1 MNADFFISVYLRS
14 SAAKE
19 EFEMKILIDGQT
31 LLTPEI
37 TRGIGKYFVNSI
49 ENMLQYDFTNDFYL
63 NAPPGTNLAVLSPWA
78 RQKLHLVE
86 NEAYNTR
93 ASHNGD
99 GPQSEQ
105 VYSDT
110 LNNDIERLGINVYW
124 SPNALMHSVVLPQRQ
139 SSTCT
144 YAVTV
149 FDLIVLVMEQEFA
162 KRWPADSLVPYK
174 NKLERL
180 AREFDLFLHIS
191 EHTKSDF
198 LKALPVANKQ
208 HVVTHLAVDSS
219 FQPPLFP
226 VTRAEKDYVIYPGG
240 FDPRKNMD
248 RAIEAF
254 AKLHEKY
261 GTEERVRST
270 QLCIVCSSDK
280 ASESQLLNHAR
291 KHGVAD
297 KVWLTGFVSDGVL
310 VETYQKARCLFFP
323 SLYEGFGLPVLEG
336 LACGLPV
343 AVSHTSSIPE
353 VGRDFAVYFDPYNV
367 EAMADALR
375 QALHAPVDVEA
386 KTRRY
391 QYSKEFTWKKTALT
405 TLAAL
410 TGELALVADESAPV
424 VSEPPTIKPDFI
436 DVRQRMREW
445 SVEELCE
452 TAEEFFA
459 RINNWDYLHS
469 KPFAAV
475 NETPELLINF
485 AQIVRG
491 LKLLPDM
498 TILDFGAGSCWTS
511 RFLSQLG
518 LRVIAVD
525 VSSSALKIGAEL
537 YKRHPLIGDQPQP
550 HFLHFDGHT
559 LDLPDESVD
568 RISCWDA
575 FHHVPNP
582 GKVLMEMARVLKP
595 GGIAGFSEPGPE
607 HSKSP
612 QSQYEMRTN
621 RLIENDVNVSEIWLD
636 AQAAGFTDLRLAL
649 FNPETLLLPLDQF
662 DAYLSGEDTG
672 AQYVAR
678 TREELRHRR
687 IFFLFKGESTA
698 PPDSR
703 QREGLLVKLKVEA
716 PTKNIKSGES
726 LVLQVVATNTGST
739 SWLPSTARVGAVRF
753 GIHLFDKNDK
763 LIDLDYFRQRLT
775 DDERQIMP
783 GETVELT
790 AEVPLPGVGTHV
802 LQCDLVSEGV
812 CWFEHNGS
820 HTVTLTVEVEPGE

>member
-1 MNADFFISVYLRS
+1 
-14 SAAKE
+14 
-19 EFEMKILIDGQT
+19 MKILIDGQT

-37 TRGIGKYFVNSI
+37 NRGIGKYFVNSI

-63 NAPPGTNLAVLSPWA
+63 NVPPHANLTPLSPWV
-78 RQKLHLVE
+78 RQKLHVVE

-93 ASHNGD
+93 ASTNGD
-99 GPQSEQ
+99 GPQYEQ

-110 LNNDIERLGINVYW
+110 LHSDIERLGIDVYW
-124 SPNALMHSVVLPQRQ
+124 SPNALMHSVILPQRQ
-139 SSTCT
+139 TSDCT
-144 YAVTV
+144 YAATI
-149 FDLIVLVMEQEFA
+149 FDLIVLAMEHEFA
-162 KRWPADSLVPYK
+162 KHWPADSLVPYK

-180 AREFDLFLHIS
+180 ARDFDLFLHIS
-191 EHTKSDF
+191 DHTKSDF
-198 LKALPVANKQ
+198 LNALPVADKR
-208 HVVTHLAVDSS
+208 HVVTPLAADSS
-219 FQPPLFP
+219 FQPPVFP
-226 VTRAEKDYVIYPGG
+226 VMPAGKDYVIYPGG

-261 GTEERVRST
+261 GNDESIRST
-270 QLCIVCSSDK
+270 QLCIVCSYDK

-291 KHGVAD
+291 KHGVAG
-297 KVWLTGFVSDGVL
+297 KIWLTGFVSDRVL
-310 VETYQKARCLFFP
+310 VETYQRARCLFFP

-343 AVSHTSSIPE
+343 AASRTSSIPE
-353 VGRDFAVYFDPYNV
+353 VGRDLAVYFDPYNV
-367 EAMADALR
+367 EEMADALR
-375 QALHAPVDVEA
+375 RALHAPVDLEA
-386 KTRRY
+386 RTQRY
-391 QYSKEFTWKKTALT
+391 EYSKEFTWKKTALA

-410 TGELALVADESAPV
+410 TGSEPITVADEPVPVVIEAPV
-424 VSEPPTIKPDFI
+424 DQGFI
-436 DVRQRMREW
+436 DVRQRMHDC

-459 RINNWDYLHS
+459 RIDNWDYLHA

-491 LKLLPDM
+491 LKLLPEM

-518 LRVIAVD
+518 LQVIAVD

-537 YKRHPLIGDQPQP
+537 YRRQPLIGNKPQP
-550 HFLHFDGHT
+550 RFLHFDGHT
-559 LDLPDESVD
+559 FDLPDESVD

-582 GKVLMEMARVLKP
+582 GKVLVEMARVLKH

-621 RLIENDVNVSEIWLD
+621 RLIENDVDVSQIWLD
-636 AQAAGFTDLRLAL
+636 AQAAGFTDLRVAL
-649 FNPETLLLPLDQF
+649 FNPEASLLPLDQF
-662 DAYLSGEDTG
+662 DAYINGTDTG
-672 AQYVAR
+672 EEYVAR
-678 TREELRHRR
+678 TREELKHRR
-687 IFFLFKGESTA
+687 VFFLFKGTSTE
-698 PPDSR
+698 PTDSR
-703 QREGLLVKLKVEA
+703 QREGLLAELKVEA
-716 PTKNIKSGES
+716 ASTSIKSGEL
-726 LVLQVVATNTGST
+726 LVLNVVATNTGST
-739 SWLPSTARVGAVRF
+739 SWLPSTARIGAVRF
-753 GIHLFDKNDK
+753 GIHLFDTNEK
-763 LIDLDYFRQRLT
+763 LIDLDYFRLRLT

-783 GETVELT
+783 GETVEFT
-790 AEVPLPGVGTHV
+790 AEVPLPSVGTHV

-820 HTVTLTVEVEPGE
+820 HTVTLTVEIEP

>member
-1 MNADFFISVYLRS
+1 
-14 SAAKE
+14 
-19 EFEMKILIDGQT
+19 MKILIDGQT
-31 LLTPEI
+31 LMTPEI
-37 TRGIGKYFVNSI
+37 NRGIGKYFVNSI

-63 NAPPGTNLAVLSPWA
+63 NVPPRVNLAVLSPWV
-78 RQKLHLVE
+78 RQKLHLLE
-86 NEAYNTR
+86 NEAYDTR
-93 ASHNGD
+93 ASTNGD
-99 GPQSEQ
+99 GPQYEQ

-110 LNNDIERLGINVYW
+110 LNSDIERLGIDVYW
-124 SPNALMHSVVLPQRQ
+124 SPNALMHSVILPQRQ
-139 SSTCT
+139 SRDCT
-144 YAVTV
+144 YAATI

-162 KRWPADSLVPYK
+162 KHWPADSLVSYK
-174 NKLERL
+174 SKLERL
-180 AREFDLFLHIS
+180 ARDFDLFLHIS

-198 LKALPVANKQ
+198 LKSLPVAHKR
-208 HVVTHLAVDSS
+208 HIVTHLSAESS
-219 FQPPLFP
+219 FQPPMFP
-226 VTRAEKDYVIYPGG
+226 AMPTAKDYVIYPGG

-248 RAIEAF
+248 RAIEGF

-261 GTEERVRST
+261 GDDERIRST

-291 KHGVAD
+291 KHGVAG
-297 KVWLTGFVSDGVL
+297 KIWLTGFVSDRVL

-336 LACGLPV
+336 LACGLSV
-343 AVSHTSSIPE
+343 AASRTSSIPE
-353 VGRDFAVYFDPYNV
+353 VGRDFAVYFDPYNI
-367 EAMADALR
+367 EDMADALQ
-375 QALHAPVDVEA
+375 QALHAPVDLEV

-391 QYSKEFTWKKTALT
+391 EYSKEFTWKKTALA

-410 TGELALVADESAPV
+410 TQSEPITVTDEPAPV
-424 VSEPPTIKPDFI
+424 VSEAPVDPDFI

-459 RINNWDYLHS
+459 RIDNWDYLHA

-491 LKLLPDM
+491 LKLLPEM

-550 HFLHFDGHT
+550 QFLHFDGHT
-559 LDLPDESVD
+559 LDLSDESVD

-595 GGIAGFSEPGPE
+595 GGIAGFSEPGPD

-621 RLIENDVNVSEIWLD
+621 RLIENDVDVSEIWLD

-649 FNPETLLLPLDQF
+649 FNPEASLLPLDQF
-662 DAYLSGEDTG
+662 DAYLSGTDTG
-672 AQYVAR
+672 EQYVAR

-687 IFFLFKGESTA
+687 VFFLFKGESTE

-703 QREGLLVKLKVEA
+703 QREGLIAELKVEA
-716 PTKNIKSGES
+716 ASTTIKSGEL
-726 LVLQVVATNTGST
+726 LVLNMVATNTGST

-753 GIHLFDKNDK
+753 GIHLFDTHDK
-763 LIDLDYFRQRLT
+763 LIDLDYFRHRLT

-783 GETVELT
+783 GEVVEL
-790 AEVPLPGVGTHV
+790 AVEVPLPSVGTHV

-820 HTVTLTVEVEPGE
+820 HTVTLTVEVEP

>member
-1 MNADFFISVYLRS
+1 
-14 SAAKE
+14 
-19 EFEMKILIDGQT
+19 MKILIDGQT

-63 NAPPGTNLAVLSPWA
+63 NAPPGTNLTVLSPWV
-78 RQKLHLVE
+78 RQKLHLIE
-86 NEAYNTR
+86 NAAYDTR
-93 ASHNGD
+93 
-99 GPQSEQ
+99 EQ
-105 VYSDT
+105 FYSDT
-110 LNNDIERLGINVYW
+110 LNNDIEKLGIDVYW

-139 SSTCT
+139 SDTCL
-144 YAVTV
+144 YAATI
-149 FDLIVLVMEQEFA
+149 FDLIVLVMEQQFA
-162 KRWPADSLVPYK
+162 KHWPADSLVTYK
-174 NKLERL
+174 HKLERL
-180 AREFDLFLHIS
+180 ARDFDLFLHIS

-198 LKALPVANKQ
+198 LKALPVAAHKR
-208 HVVTHLAVDSS
+208 HVVTPLAADSS
-219 FQPPLFP
+219 FQPAMFP
-226 VTRAEKDYVIYPGG
+226 ITSSEKDYVIYPGG

-248 RAIEAF
+248 RAIEGF

-261 GTEERVRST
+261 GSDERIRST

-280 ASESQLLNHAR
+280 ASTSQLLNHAR

-297 KVWLTGFVSDGVL
+297 KIWLTGFISDRVL

-343 AVSHTSSIPE
+343 AASRTSSIPE

-367 EAMADALR
+367 DAMADALQ
-375 QALHAPVDVEA
+375 QALHAPVDLDA
-386 KTRRY
+386 KTQRY
-391 QYSKEFTWKKTALT
+391 EYAKEFTWKKTAVA

-410 TGELALVADESAPV
+410 TEPEPAPV
-424 VSEPPTIKPDFI
+424 AGDEPVPPVDPNFI

-459 RINNWDYLHS
+459 RVDNWDYFHA

-525 VSSSALKIGAEL
+525 VSLSALKIGAEL
-537 YKRHPLIGDQPQP
+537 YQRHPLIGDQPQP
-550 HFLHFDGHT
+550 QFVHFNGHT
-559 LDLPDESVD
+559 LDLSDESVD

-582 GKVLMEMARVLKP
+582 ASVLMEMARVLKP
-595 GGIAGFSEPGPE
+595 GGIAGFSEPGPD
-607 HSKSP
+607 HSKAP

-621 RLIENDVNVSEIWLD
+621 RLIENDVDVSEIWLD

-649 FNPETLLLPLDQF
+649 FNPETSLLPLDQF
-662 DAYLSGEDTG
+662 DAYLNGEDTG
-672 AQYVAR
+672 EQYVAL
-678 TREELRHRR
+678 TREEMRHRR
-687 IFFLFKGESTA
+687 VFFLFKGESTE

-703 QREGLLVKLKVEA
+703 QREGLLAELEVAAASIRIRE
-716 PTKNIKSGES
+716 GDS
-726 LVLQVVATNTGST
+726 LILNVVARNTGGT

-753 GIHLFDKNDK
+753 GIHLFDTNEK

-775 DDERQIMP
+775 EDERQIMP

-790 AEVPLPGVGTHV
+790 AEVPLPGAGTHV

-812 CWFEHNGS
+812 CWFEHNGAR
-820 HTVTLTVEVEPGE
+820 TVTITVEVEL

>member
-1 MNADFFISVYLRS
+1 
-14 SAAKE
+14 
-19 EFEMKILIDGQT
+19 MKILIDGQT

-63 NAPPGTNLAVLSPWA
+63 NAPPGTNLTVLSPWT
-78 RQKLHLVE
+78 RQKLNLIE
-86 NEAYNTR
+86 KEAY
-93 ASHNGD
+93 

-124 SPNALMHSVVLPQRQ
+124 SPNALMHSVILPQRQ
-139 SSTCT
+139 SRDCA
-144 YAVTV
+144 YAATI
-149 FDLIVLVMEQEFA
+149 FDLIVLVMEQQFA
-162 KRWPADSLVPYK
+162 KHWPADSLVAYK
-174 NKLERL
+174 GKLERL
-180 AREFDLFLHIS
+180 ARDFDLFLHIS

-198 LKALPVANKQ
+198 LKALPVAADKR
-208 HVVTHLAVDSS
+208 HVVTPLAVDSS
-219 FQPPLFP
+219 FQPLMFP
-226 VTRAEKDYVIYPGG
+226 ITPAEKDYVIYPGG

-248 RAIEAF
+248 RAIECF

-261 GTEERVRST
+261 ATEERVRST

-280 ASESQLLNHAR
+280 ASKSQLMAHAR

-297 KVWLTGFVSDGVL
+297 KIWLTGFISDRVL

-343 AVSHTSSIPE
+343 AASRTSSIPE
-353 VGRDFAVYFDPYNV
+353 VGRDFAFYFDPYNV
-367 EAMADALR
+367 NDMAEALR
-375 QALHAPVDVEA
+375 QALHESVNLEA

-391 QYSKEFTWKKTALT
+391 EYSKEFTWKKTALA

-410 TGELALVADESAPV
+410 IECEPTPITDEPVPV
-424 VSEPPTIKPDFI
+424 VSEPEIDPNFI

-445 SVEELCE
+445 SVEELNE

-459 RINNWDYLHS
+459 RIDNWDYLHA

-537 YKRHPLIGDQPQP
+537 YKRHPLIGDQPEPQ
-550 HFLHFDGHT
+550 FLHFNGHK

-582 GKVLMEMARVLKP
+582 GSVLMEMARVLKP
-595 GGIAGFSEPGPE
+595 GGIAGFSEPGPN
-607 HSKSP
+607 HSKTP

-621 RLIENDVNVSEIWLD
+621 RLIENDVDVSEIWLD

-649 FNPETLLLPLDQF
+649 FNPEASLLPLDQF

-672 AQYVAR
+672 EQYVAR
-678 TREELRHRR
+678 TRDELRHRR
-687 IFFLFKGESTA
+687 VFFLFKGESTE

-703 QREGLLVKLKVEA
+703 QREGLLAELTVTAVSN
-716 PTKNIKSGES
+716 NIKSGES
-726 LVLQVVATNTGST
+726 LVLNVTATNTGST

-753 GIHLFDKNDK
+753 GVHLFDTNDK
-763 LIDLDYFRQRLT
+763 LIDLDYFRRRLT

-790 AEVPLPGVGTHV
+790 AEVPLPSVGTHV

-812 CWFEHNGS
+812 CWFEHNGA
-820 HTVTLTVEVEPGE
+820 HTVTLTVEVEP

>member
-1 MNADFFISVYLRS
+1 
-14 SAAKE
+14 
-19 EFEMKILIDGQT
+19 MKILIDGQT

-63 NAPPGTNLAVLSPWA
+63 NVPPGANLTVLSPWA
-78 RQKLHLVE
+78 RQKLHVLE
-86 NEAYNTR
+86 NEAY
-93 ASHNGD
+93 
-99 GPQSEQ
+99 GPHSEQ

-110 LNNDIERLGINVYW
+110 LNNDIERLGIDVYW

-139 SSTCT
+139 TDKCL
-144 YAVTV
+144 YAATI
-149 FDLIVLVMEQEFA
+149 FDLIVLVMEQQFA
-162 KRWPADSLVPYK
+162 KHWPADSLVTYK
-174 NKLERL
+174 QKLERL
-180 AREFDLFLHIS
+180 ARDFDLFLHIS

-198 LKALPVANKQ
+198 LNALPVAAHKR
-208 HVVTHLAVDSS
+208 HVVTTLAADSS
-219 FQPPLFP
+219 FQPAMFP
-226 VTRAEKDYVIYPGG
+226 ITPSQKDYVIYPGG

-261 GTEERVRST
+261 GSDESIRST

-280 ASESQLLNHAR
+280 ASTSQLLNHAR
-291 KHGVAD
+291 KHGVDD
-297 KVWLTGFVSDGVL
+297 KVWLTGFVSDRVL
-310 VETYQKARCLFFP
+310 VEIYQKARCLFFP

-343 AVSHTSSIPE
+343 AASRTSSIPE

-367 EAMADALR
+367 EAMSHALQ
-375 QALHAPVDVEA
+375 QALHAPVDLEA
-386 KTRRY
+386 KTQRY
-391 QYSKEFTWKKTALT
+391 EYSKEFTWKKTALA

-410 TGELALVADESAPV
+410 TEPEPEHAPV
-424 VSEPPTIKPDFI
+424 VEEPAPPPVDPNFI
-436 DVRQRMREW
+436 DVRQRMKEW

-459 RINNWDYLHS
+459 RVDNWDYFHA

-525 VSSSALKIGAEL
+525 VSTSALKIGAEL

-550 HFLHFDGHT
+550 QFVHFNGHT
-559 LDLPDESVD
+559 LDLSDESVD

-582 GKVLMEMARVLKP
+582 ASVLMEMARVLKP

-621 RLIENDVNVSEIWLD
+621 RLIENDVDVSEIWLD

-649 FNPETLLLPLDQF
+649 FSPETSLLPLDQF

-672 AQYVAR
+672 EQYVAR
-678 TREELRHRR
+678 TREEMRHRR
-687 IFFLFKGESTA
+687 VFFLFKGESTE

-703 QREGLLVKLKVEA
+703 QREGLLAELEVTA
-716 PTKNIKSGES
+716 ASTSIKEGDS
-726 LVLQVVATNTGST
+726 LILNVVARNIGST
-739 SWLPSTARVGAVRF
+739 SWLPSTARIGAVRF
-753 GIHLFDKNDK
+753 GIHLFDTNEK

-812 CWFEHNGS
+812 CWFEHNGA
-820 HTVTLTVEVEPGE
+820 HTITLTVEVEPPE

>member
-1 MNADFFISVYLRS
+1 
-14 SAAKE
+14 
-19 EFEMKILIDGQT
+19 MKILIDGQT

-49 ENMLQYDFTNDFYL
+49 ENMLQYDFTNEFYL
-63 NAPPGTNLAVLSPWA
+63 NVPPRANLAVLSPWA
-78 RQKLHLVE
+78 RQKLHLLE
-86 NEAYNTR
+86 NEAYDTR
-93 ASHNGD
+93 ASTNGD
-99 GPQSEQ
+99 GPQYEQ

-110 LNNDIERLGINVYW
+110 LNSDIKRLGIDVYW
-124 SPNALMHSVVLPQRQ
+124 SPNALMHSVILPQRRNPD
-139 SSTCT
+139 CT
-144 YAVTV
+144 YAATI

-162 KRWPADSLVPYK
+162 KHWPADSLVPYK
-174 NKLERL
+174 SKLERL
-180 AREFDLFLHIS
+180 ARDFDLFLHIS
-191 EHTKSDF
+191 DHTKSDF
-198 LKALPVANKQ
+198 LKALPVADKR
-208 HVVTHLAVDSS
+208 HVVTHLAVDGS
-219 FQPPLFP
+219 FQPLMFP
-226 VTRAEKDYVIYPGG
+226 VTPSAKNYVIYPGG

-248 RAIEAF
+248 RAIEGF

-261 GTEERVRST
+261 GNEERIRST
-270 QLCIVCSSDK
+270 ELCIVCSSDK

-297 KVWLTGFVSDGVL
+297 KVWLTGFISNRVL

-343 AVSHTSSIPE
+343 AASGTSSIPE

-375 QALHAPVDVEA
+375 QALHAPVDLEA
-386 KTRRY
+386 KTQRY
-391 QYSKEFTWKKTALT
+391 EYSKEFTWKKTALA

-410 TGELALVADESAPV
+410 TGSEPLTFADEPEPV
-424 VSEPPTIKPDFI
+424 VEEPTVEPNFI
-436 DVRQRMREW
+436 DVRQRMQEW

-459 RINNWDYLHS
+459 RIDNWDYLHA

-537 YKRHPLIGDQPQP
+537 YKRQPLIGEQPQP
-550 HFLHFDGHT
+550 QFLHFDGHT

-582 GKVLMEMARVLKP
+582 SKVLVEMARVLKP
-595 GGIAGFSEPGPE
+595 GGIAGFSEPGPD

-621 RLIENDVNVSEIWLD
+621 RLIENDVDVSQIWLD

-649 FNPETLLLPLDQF
+649 FNPEASLLPLDQF
-662 DAYLSGEDTG
+662 DAYLSGADTG
-672 AQYVAR
+672 EQYVVR

-687 IFFLFKGESTA
+687 VFFLFKGVSTE

-703 QREGLLVKLKVEA
+703 QREGLIAELKVEA
-716 PTKNIKSGES
+716 ASSSIKSGES
-726 LVLQVVATNTGST
+726 LVLNVVARNTGGT
-739 SWLPSTARVGAVRF
+739 SWLPSDARVGAVRF
-753 GIHLFDKNDK
+753 GVHLFDVDGK

-783 GETVELT
+783 GETVALT

-820 HTVTLTVEVEPGE
+820 HTVTLTVEVES

>member
-1 MNADFFISVYLRS
+1 
-14 SAAKE
+14 
-19 EFEMKILIDGQT
+19 MKILIDGQT

-63 NAPPGTNLAVLSPWA
+63 NTPPGTNLTVLSPWA
-78 RQKLHLVE
+78 RQKLHLIE
-86 NEAYNTR
+86 HEAY
-93 ASHNGD
+93 
-99 GPQSEQ
+99 GPHYEQ

-110 LNNDIERLGINVYW
+110 LNNDIERLGIDVYW

-139 SSTCT
+139 NDKCL
-144 YAVTV
+144 YAVTI
-149 FDLIVLVMEQEFA
+149 FDLIVLVMEQQFA
-162 KRWPADSLVPYK
+162 KHWPADSLVAYK
-174 NKLERL
+174 HKLERL
-180 AREFDLFLHIS
+180 ARDFDLFLHIS

-198 LKALPVANKQ
+198 LNALPVAANKR
-208 HVVTHLAVDSS
+208 HVVTPLAVDSS
-219 FQPPLFP
+219 FQPLMFP
-226 VTRAEKDYVIYPGG
+226 ITPAEKDYVIYPGG

-248 RAIEAF
+248 RAIESF

-261 GTEERVRST
+261 SSDERVRST

-280 ASESQLLNHAR
+280 ASTSQLLNHAR
-291 KHGVAD
+291 KHGIAD
-297 KVWLTGFVSDGVL
+297 KIWLTGFISDRVL

-343 AVSHTSSIPE
+343 AASHTSSIPE

-367 EAMADALR
+367 EAMADALQ
-375 QALHAPVDVEA
+375 QALHAPVDLEA

-391 QYSKEFTWKKTALT
+391 EYSKEFTWKKTALAA
-405 TLAAL
+405 LAAL
-410 TGELALVADESAPV
+410 TESKPTRIAVEPAPAV
-424 VSEPPTIKPDFI
+424 DPNFI
-436 DVRQRMREW
+436 DVRQRMKEW

-459 RINNWDYLHS
+459 RVDNWDYFHA

-525 VSSSALKIGAEL
+525 VSTSALKIGVEL

-550 HFLHFDGHT
+550 QFLHFDGHK
-559 LDLPDESVD
+559 LDLPDASVD

-582 GKVLMEMARVLKP
+582 ASVLMEMARVLKP

-649 FNPETLLLPLDQF
+649 FSPETSLLPLDQF

-672 AQYVAR
+672 EQYVAR

-687 IFFLFKGESTA
+687 VFFLFKGESTE

-703 QREGLLVKLKVEA
+703 QRDGLLAELQVTAASTSIKEA
-716 PTKNIKSGES
+716 ES
-726 LVLQVVATNTGST
+726 LVLNVVARNTGST

-753 GIHLFDKNDK
+753 GIHLFDTNEK

-775 DDERQIMP
+775 DDERQIMS

-790 AEVPLPGVGTHV
+790 AEVSLPGVGTHV

-820 HTVTLTVEVEPGE
+820 NTVTLTATANEKD